1 MLRTPHALPCL
12 SLLGALVAIGCAQPA
27 GVAPP
32 TRPAI
37 LLVTLDTTRAD
48 HVAPEAPA
56 EHTPT
61 LAALAARGVSFAHAY
76 TTVPVTL
83 PAHTS
88 MLTGLYP
95 GGHGIHENGRRVPE
109 SAPLLAPRLAAL
121 GYQTA
126 AVVSGAP
133 LDSAYGL
140 ARGFTTYDDD
150 FGPTGNEREAGP
162 TTDRALAVLA
172 NLGSP
177 AFLWVH
183 YFDAHE
189 PYAPPQRFLDQF
201 PGDPYRAEIA
211 YFDHELAR
219 LIAAFEAKY
228 PEARIV
234 IVGDH
239 GEGRGEH
246 GEDFHGSLLYQATMR
261 VPLLVVESGGGPA
274 RRVEAPVSTRGVYDT
289 LLGWAQGE
297 PAPGLLAPG
306 PDLVLGEAMKPY
318 LDYGWQP
325 QWMAVRGARK
335 VIQAGAVD
343 TEIFDV
349 AADPRETEN
358 LVTRGATLDREMRQ
372 ALSEYPLPTPGG
384 APLSTDDPVARAQLA
399 SLGYLVSE
407 GPRPLRAEAP
417 VPRKMAGLL
426 TELSVASGL
435 FSTCRYSEAAPRF
448 ERILAADPGNFSAAL
463 RLAVALGALG
473 RDDAARRAFERAR
486 QIAPDSLDLRH
497 YRGLYAL
504 QRGDLAAAARDLEA
518 VLEASPTRLPTL
530 TGLAEVYR
538 RRGEV
543 TASARLWRR
552 ALELEPD
559 HLPALVAFGELAM
572 AQGDTATALAAFER
586 AREVA
591 GQSFRHHLELGVLYL
606 AARRLPEAG
615 TSLDA
620 VPPDH
625 PGYAMALF
633 KRAQVAVLAGE
644 PDAAEAIRRARAGA
658 DESTRELIARE
669 KLFAP

>member
-1 MLRTPHALPCL
+1 MHRTTLPI
-12 SLLGALVAIGCAQPA
+12 GLVALLAATACGTPA
-27 GVAPP
+27 TEAPP
-32 TRPAI
+32 KRPAL

-56 EHTPT
+56 DHTPT
-61 LAALAARGVSFAHAY
+61 LAGLAARGVSFAHAY

-109 SAPLLAPRLAAL
+109 SLPLLAPRLAAL

-150 FGPTGNEREAGP
+150 FGPGGSERPAGP

-189 PYAPPQRFLDQF
+189 PYEPPKQFLEKF

-219 LIAAFEAKY
+219 LIAAFEGQY
-228 PEARIV
+228 PEARLL

-246 GEDFHGSLLYQATMR
+246 GEDFHGNLLYQATMR
-261 VPLLVVESGGGPA
+261 VPLLVVAPGGESA
-274 RRVEAPVSTRGVYDT
+274 RRIEAPVSTRAVYDT
-289 LLGWAQGE
+289 LLGWASGE
-297 PAPGLLAPG
+297 SAPGLLAAG

-325 QWMAVRGARK
+325 QWMAVRGVRK

-343 TEIFDV
+343 TEIFDLV
-349 AADPRETEN
+349 ADPGETDN
-358 LVTRGATLDREMRQ
+358 LAARGASLEREVRQ
-372 ALSEYPLPTPGG
+372 ALAEYPLPTPGG

-407 GPRPLRAEAP
+407 GPRPLRADAP
-417 VPRKMAGLL
+417 VPRKMARLL
-426 TELSVASGL
+426 TELTVVSEL
-435 FSTCRYSEAAPRF
+435 FSAGRYAEAAPRF

-473 RDDAARRAFERAR
+473 RDDEARRAFERAR
-486 QIAPDSLDLRH
+486 QIAPESLDLRH

-504 QRGDLAAAARDLEA
+504 HRGDFAAAARDLEA
-518 VLEASPTRLPTL
+518 VLAASPTRLATL
-530 TGLAEVYR
+530 TGLAEVHR
-538 RRGEV
+538 RRGEAA
-543 TASARLWRR
+543 ASERLWRR

-559 HLPALVAFGELAM
+559 HLPALVALGELAM
-572 AQGDTATALAAFER
+572 AQGDTAGALAGFER
-586 AREVA
+586 AREIA
-591 GQSFRHHLELGVLYL
+591 GAGFEHHLELGVLYL
-606 AARRLPEAG
+606 AARRLTEAAA
-615 TSLDA
+615 SLDA
-620 VPPDH
+620 VPPGH

-644 PDAAEAIRRARAGA
+644 PDAAEAIARARAGA
-658 DESTRELIARE
+658 DDTTRELIARE